1 MRFKMTQNFLP
12 YGENWVRLA
21 EYIRQE
27 LGKIGI
33 EVETQSLDLGGWL
46 KAIYTDWDYD
56 FTSNFTPQL
65 LRSVDRRAAHVHLRQ
80 HHARA
85 RRSPTR

>member
-1 MRFKMTQNFLP
+1 MRFKLTQNFLP

-33 EVETQSLDLGGWL
+33 AVETQSLD
-46 KAIYTDWDYD
+46 
-56 FTSNFTPQL
+56 S
-65 LRSVDRRAAHVHLRQ
+65 AAG
-80 HHARA
+80 
-85 RRSPTR
+85 